1 MELDLIAA
9 GVGALQKHAEQYA
22 KIRQLHPDLAIVHI
36 FNELLGD
43 MHCQEIRMFWL
54 CTGQAI

>member
-1 MELDLIAA
+1 MQQVL
-9 GVGALQKHAEQYA
+9 GALQKYAEQYA
-22 KIRQLHPDLAIVHI
+22 NIRQHLSPDLAIVQI

-43 MHCQEIRMFWL
+43 MHRQEYRSFRL